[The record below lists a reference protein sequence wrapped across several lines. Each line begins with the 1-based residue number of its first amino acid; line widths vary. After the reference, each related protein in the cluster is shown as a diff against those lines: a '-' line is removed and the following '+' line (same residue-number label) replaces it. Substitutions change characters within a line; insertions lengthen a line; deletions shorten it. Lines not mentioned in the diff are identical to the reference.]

1 MLSLVTNVEVERGGE
16 EQDDV
21 AEFSSTAVRKQT
33 LPTTEQLSTED
44 SLRQSEPD
52 DLPRN
57 GCSAHWTCR

>member
-1 MLSLVTNVEVERGGE
+1 VLSLVTNVEVERGGE

-44 SLRQSEPD
+44 
-52 DLPRN
+52 
-57 GCSAHWTCR
+57 